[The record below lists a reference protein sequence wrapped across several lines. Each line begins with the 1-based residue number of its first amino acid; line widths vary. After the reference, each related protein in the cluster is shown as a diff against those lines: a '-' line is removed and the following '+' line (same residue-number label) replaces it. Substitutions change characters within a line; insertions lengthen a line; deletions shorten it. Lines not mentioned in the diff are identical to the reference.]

1 MSTERCSPPGTGND
15 RSQGQEPKEED
26 VPKLGFT
33 ITSMTPVA
41 VADRAPIAGPH
52 EMIRE
57 LCSLGLTRE
66 ASLGILKMLMQS
78 GSRSVATDPG
88 EW

>member
-1 MSTERCSPPGTGND
+1 
-15 RSQGQEPKEED
+15 
-26 VPKLGFT
+26 VPKLGFIFT
-33 ITSMTPVA
+33 DMTPVA

-52 EMIRE
+52 EMIQE

-66 ASLGILKMLMQS
+66 ASLGILKVLMQS
-78 GSRSVATDPG
+78 GSRPVSTDPG